1 MVSYMT
7 NDPSACVHLGPCVQW
22 TLSTSDGVPFYSLC
36 QDEQQN
42 LMTSCYSLLDGEDI
56 EDVTCADG
64 SGYTV
69 ADNED
74 EDSYEFFSLNTDLHL
89 GWTIGVHFFQTH
101 FDLNLP
107 VRGGIHPTTGQYS
120 CFMITGFPFWLQTRI
135 QFSIPPRFVL
145 SETFC
150 Q

>member
-22 TLSTSDGVPFYSLC
+22 TLSTSDGVPLYSLC

-107 VRGGIHPTTGQYS
+107 CPRWNSSNHRPVLLLHDH
-120 CFMITGFPFWLQTRI
+120 RI
-135 QFSIPPRFVL
+135 SFLAANSHSIFHSASL
-145 SETFC
+145 C
-150 Q
+150 AL